1 LLGKQAETAYN
12 KERYFTYIENARR
25 DIDIEI
31 SQIMPMIADLG
42 LCEKMEY
49 VLRTSGKR
57 LRPILVLLSA
67 QSVGGRPESVRKIA
81 LAVEFLHVATL
92 VHDDILDQ
100 DTFRRNQLTANIKW
114 GIRDAVLIGDALA
127 SLSLYLSADYGS
139 EITKILSETCVA
151 LSDGEYLD
159 VKGSLNTQKENDYI
173 DTTRRKCASLF
184 KASTRCGAI
193 AAKANRDETN
203 ALSAFGEDFGLAY
216 QIKDDLLDVKALEG
230 NNLPQDIKMF
240 RATLPLIRLRESSKP
255 ETKEEVFQ
263 AIASISTQNLS
274 EKKNTIKML
283 QERLESTG
291 SLRYCE
297 EKINQYVTN
306 AITSI
311 EPLNESVFKSYLIE
325 TANSLKIK

>member
-1 LLGKQAETAYN
+1 
-12 KERYFTYIENARR
+12 
-25 DIDIEI
+25 
-31 SQIMPMIADLG
+31 
-42 LCEKMEY
+42 
-49 VLRTSGKR
+49 
-57 LRPILVLLSA
+57 
-67 QSVGGRPESVRKIA
+67 
-81 LAVEFLHVATL
+81 
-92 VHDDILDQ
+92 
-100 DTFRRNQLTANIKW
+100 
-114 GIRDAVLIGDALA
+114 
-127 SLSLYLSADYGS
+127 
-139 EITKILSETCVA
+139 
-151 LSDGEYLD
+151 LD

-173 DTTRRKCASLF
+173 ETTRRKCASLF

-193 AAKANRDETN
+193 AAKANRYETN
-203 ALSAFGEDFGLAY
+203 ALSAFGEAFGLAY

-230 NNLPQDIKMF
+230 NLPQDIKMF

-274 EKKNTIKML
+274 ERENTINML